1 MHPKS
6 RNDPYGRKLTDVSFP
21 EQHGGREYPVEEGAI
36 TQLYAANAPEAKDLS
51 GKVRML
57 TLSRSRY

>member
-1 MHPKS
+1 ME
-6 RNDPYGRKLTDVSFP
+6 VSLHK
-21 EQHGGREYPVEEGAI
+21 QHGGREYPVEEGAI

-57 TLSRSRY
+57 ALSRSRY